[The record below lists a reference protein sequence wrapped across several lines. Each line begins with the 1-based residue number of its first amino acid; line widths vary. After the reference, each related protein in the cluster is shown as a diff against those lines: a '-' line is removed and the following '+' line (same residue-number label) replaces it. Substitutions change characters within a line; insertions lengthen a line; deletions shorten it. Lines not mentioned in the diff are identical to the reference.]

1 MDLMLRII
9 WVVNEG
15 ATRNVG
21 KKIFFDKHM
30 ELKLAL
36 IAHKSSKHKV
46 KGGFVIAWEID
57 MSISKQ

>member
-1 MDLMLRII
+1 ML
-9 WVVNEG
+9 
-15 ATRNVG
+15 A
-21 KKIFFDKHM
+21 KKTFFDKYM
-30 ELKLAL
+30 ELTLAL

>member
-1 MDLMLRII
+1 M
-9 WVVNEG
+9 WVVNEHVML
-15 ATRNVG
+15 A
-21 KKIFFDKHM
+21 KKTFFDKHM